1 MAAIDVQKGW
11 GILPKGLRQWACRSC
26 GEESDVIDWSKVSHQ
41 VNQLITDC
49 RQCPKCKAMMWSCG
63 DTIQMHVQQEK
74 NQMRKAIEEAA
85 KLNDDPK
92 EKPAEGADVT
102 EEQVAGEAAV
112 QDGEESV
119 DLAPETP
126 VVEGEVAA
134 EGEGEEE
141 SEK

>member
-1 MAAIDVQKGW
+1 
-11 GILPKGLRQWACRSC
+11 
-26 GEESDVIDWSKVSHQ
+26 
-41 VNQLITDC
+41 
-49 RQCPKCKAMMWSCG
+49 
-63 DTIQMHVQQEK
+63 
-74 NQMRKAIEEAA
+74 MRKAIEEAA

-112 QDGEESV
+112 QDGDESV

-126 VVEGEVAA
+126 AVEGDVAA